1 MPAKYNTPIR
11 HGVLTFT
18 EMRGGVIEQPVQIR
32 IVTKLQQRA
41 TAAAVMA
48 RAAIS
53 NKKFNK
59 MRRRWRTL
67 TAKIKA
73 RARHPL

>member
-1 MPAKYNTPIR
+1 MPLQLNTSIG

-18 EMRGGVIEQPVQIR
+18 EMRGGTIEQPVAIR
-32 IVTKLQQRA
+32 ILETTKLQRRA
-41 TAAAVMA
+41 SAAAVMA
-48 RAAIS
+48 RAAVS
-53 NKKFNK
+53 NKKYSK

-73 RARHPL
+73 RAR